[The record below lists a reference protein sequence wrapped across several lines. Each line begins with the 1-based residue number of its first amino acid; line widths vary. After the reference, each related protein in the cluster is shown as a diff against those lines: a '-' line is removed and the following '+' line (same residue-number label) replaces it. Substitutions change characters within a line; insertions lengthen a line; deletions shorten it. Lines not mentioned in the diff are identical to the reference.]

1 MYMVAIW
8 RVFSVQGSDRTL
20 LSTGLL
26 KPCVT
31 VAQLV
36 EHMAVNHS
44 VSGSSP
50 DCGVPSIGRNFGAL
64 AQITS

>member
-1 MYMVAIW
+1 
-8 RVFSVQGSDRTL
+8 VFSVQGSDRTL

-50 DCGVPSIGRNFGAL
+50 DCGVPIIGRNFGAL